1 MLRSSA
7 VFQLTALP
15 YELLASAAPW
25 ERSCAQMASEL
36 PAGERRV
43 LDLGCG
49 PGNCTAYLGPGAFGG
64 DHALAMLRRARRRS
78 PRLPLVCLDAGA
90 LPLRDGA
97 VDAVTLHSVLYLLPE
112 RALALREIAR
122 VLRSGGRA
130 LLLEPQQGFAAT
142 LLGLARALAT
152 PRWALTA
159 ALWHTMGRAYGSFTA
174 PALWSALET
183 AGLRVLRIEETLGGL
198 GLLAVAEKP

>member
-122 VLRSGGRA
+122 TLRSACDVRSTSLAAAKLGKRTDLVLVDPSKKAGKKLEA
-130 LLLEPQQGFAAT
+130 LREEAKDAQVPLIELPSETAAAR
-142 LLGLARALAT
+142 LARTLAH
-152 PRWALTA
+152 L
-159 ALWHTMGRAYGSFTA
+159 A
-174 PALWSALET
+174 P
-183 AGLRVLRIEETLGGL
+183 
-198 GLLAVAEKP
+198 